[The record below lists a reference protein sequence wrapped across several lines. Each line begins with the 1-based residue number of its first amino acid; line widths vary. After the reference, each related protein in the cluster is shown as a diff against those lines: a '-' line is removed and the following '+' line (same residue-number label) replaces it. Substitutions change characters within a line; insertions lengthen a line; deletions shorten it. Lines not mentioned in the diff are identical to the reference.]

1 VEEQTIAR
9 IERNNGIFRDAN
21 DRIREAAAKYDH
33 ELEEIPFLC
42 ECPTEDCVE
51 IIRLT
56 EDQYAAVR
64 ADPYHYITAPGHESA
79 EVPVGEVISRN
90 DSYVV
95 VRK

>member
-1 VEEQTIAR
+1 VEEQTTTR
-9 IERNNGIFRDAN
+9 IERNNGIFREAN
-21 DRIREAAAKYDH
+21 DRIREAAARYEH

-56 EDQYAAVR
+56 EEQYAAVR
-64 ADPYHYITAPGHESA
+64 AEADHYMTVPGHETA
-79 EVPVGEVISRN
+79 EAPVGEVISRN
-90 DSYVV
+90 DSYVL